1 MIKMT
6 MLDRPRR
13 IAVAVLLAAISAGA
27 DAAPNIPS
35 SELPGRERQRF
46 QDSPIDRFTQ
56 PTQKD
61 TPLWQ
66 WECDRPKAK
75 GRKQSRSNSKRC

>member
-1 MIKMT
+1 MKTKAMKTKTMT
-6 MLDRPRR
+6 ISAFVL
-13 IAVAVLLAAISAGA
+13 VAMSAGA

-35 SELPGRERQRF
+35 SELPGRARQQF
-46 QDSPIDRFTQ
+46 QESPIDRFTQ
-56 PTQKD
+56 PTQKA

-75 GRKQSRSNSKRC
+75 GRKHSRRESNRC